1 MRAAAPY
8 VPRALLHHL
17 NHEPERRVRA
27 IDGTCVFVDVSGFT
41 KLSERLARRGGRE
54 GAEQLADAIGSC
66 FENLL
71 GVAYEKGG
79 GLLKFGGDALLLLF
93 DGEAH
98 CERACASAVAMGER
112 LRELGPIETGA
123 APVTLRMSVG
133 VHSAEYLLFAVGSSH
148 RELLISGAAAS
159 EVVRMEKEAGTGE
172 IVVSAATADALP
184 QRCLGAARGSGR
196 LLRSPPVVIRTF
208 EAPLP
213 ETIDAT
219 KAPEALSTELRAHVL
234 AGPQPPEHRIVTVAF
249 LRFEGTDGLVAER
262 GAEGAADV
270 LHELV
275 TLVQE
280 AADAEQVCFLGSDID
295 ANGGKLILTA
305 GAPRAL
311 GDEDERMLLALR
323 RIAEAGPAL
332 PLRIGVT
339 HGPLF
344 AGDIGPRYRRTYTVM
359 GDVVNLAARLMAKA
373 PPGEIY
379 STPEVIER
387 SSTAFQTT
395 ALEPFAVKGKALP
408 VQAVAV
414 GNVVHSRDAT
424 QRGPVPVRFPLVGRE
439 RELDQITRALDD
451 AQRGRG
457 RLIELVSEPGMG
469 RSRLMEE
476 VRDRAEGVR
485 VLHATCE
492 PYTMTTPYATWRELL
507 RQLIGVAWDEADDV
521 VLARLRETLERGDPS
536 LLPWL
541 SLLAD
546 AFDVEAPA
554 GKAVEQL
561 SPEFRAARLREVVL
575 RFIRHELPAWALIE
589 VADAH
594 LMDTASAELVEAL
607 ARELPLLPWVMVVS
621 RRDLKGGFT
630 ATPGEHVLH
639 LELEPLGPAESLA
652 LAEAATEAAPLPPH
666 IVKLAAE
673 RSGGS
678 PQFLRDLLRAAAA
691 GSSELPDS
699 VESAALARLDRLPP
713 PDRALIRRAS
723 ILGLSFHPRQLEDLL
738 GDDIPAPDEGDVAA
752 PRRLL
757 QAGVGRLPALPPRGR
772 ARRRLRGAAVPR
784 QARAARRGRRPARA
798 RPRRRRRRRRRPP
811 RRPLPPR
818 GRARQGVALLA
829 PGRATARASGRRSPT
844 PPTSTAARSKSAH
857 HARRAARGARRGLGV
872 ARRRLPAHRRAG
884 AQRSRAQRPP
894 GAWSPAT
901 RCAPRTCCGCTRGS
915 PSAPAR
921 SRARSAGAG
930 ARCARSTVSRTRRR
944 SRAARTSSRRSRRC
958 ASARVGRREATR
970 LAREAIAEAE
980 AAGEEL
986 ALGHACQI
994 LDWALIMSGRATEP
1008 EHSARAL
1015 EIFRRH
1021 GAADRESAVLNNMG
1035 AFAYRAGR
1043 WDDAIALYR
1052 AQRRRERARRRRQLR
1067 RVHGLQRRRAAVRP
1081 GPARG
1086 RRAAAA
1092 ARAPGLARDGRRA
1105 RRRVRHRAARAAAR
1119 ARRARRRV
1127 GRAAR
1132 GRARAV
1138 RGAARRDRR
1147 RAGQGP
1153 AGRGRAVRRPLGAG
1167 AHARARA
1174 ARRAARRH
1182 AAGAA
1187 AAPRRRRRAGADGPA
1202 RGRGGRDL
1210 RGARSG
1216 PRRGAAARDRARAR
1230 RARSALRSQRGARLA
1245 AAPERARG
1253 FARAARHRAPAGP
1266 AADAAAQGGRVVR
1279 LSS

>member
-275 TLVQE
+275 TLVQD

-387 SSTAFQTT
+387 SSTAFRTT

-424 QRGPVPVRFPLVGRE
+424 QRGAVPVRFPLVGRE

-507 RQLIGVAWDEADDV
+507 RQLIGVAWDEADDL

-546 AFDVEAPA
+546 ALDVEAPA

-607 ARELPLLPWVMVVS
+607 ARELPLLPWVVVVS

-738 GDDIPAPDEGDVAA
+738 GDDVPAPDEGTWQRLGAYFRPESDGYLRFRREVVRDVAYA
-752 PRRLL
+752 GLPFRIRRELH
-757 QAGVGRLPALPPRGR
+757 AAAAGRLERDLAADADDAADRLAVHYHR
-772 ARRRLRGAAVPR
+772 AGAHDKAWHYSRLAAHR
-784 QARAARRGRRPARA
+784 ASERAAFADAANLYRR
-798 RPRRRRRRRRRPP
+798 
-811 RRPLPPR
+811 
-818 GRARQGVALLA
+818 ALE
-829 PGRATARASGRRSPT
+829 
-844 PPTSTAARSKSAH
+844 SAH
-857 HARRAARGARRGLGV
+857 HVGAPHAELAAVWESLADAYLRTGELERSDHALTTARRLVAGDPVRTAHLLWLHARIAERAGQVSRAVRWSGRALRTLDGV
-872 ARRRLPAHRRAG
+872 ADQAAVACRSHVVATLAAVR
-884 AQRSRAQRPP
+884 QRQ
-894 GAWSPAT
+894 G
-901 RCAPRTCCGCTRGS
+901 RTG
-915 PSAPAR
+915 
-921 SRARSAGAG
+921 
-930 ARCARSTVSRTRRR
+930 
-944 SRAARTSSRRSRRC
+944 
-958 ASARVGRREATR
+958 EATR

-994 LDWALIMSGRATEP
+994 LDWGLIMSGRATEP

-1052 AQRRRERARRRRQLR
+1052 RSADASERAGDVNFAAFTDCNIGELLSDQGRLQDAEPLLR
-1067 RVHGLQRRRAAVRP
+1067 RALQVWRGTADEHGVAFVTALL
-1081 GPARG
+1081 G
-1086 RRAAAA
+1086 RLH
-1092 ARAPGLARDGRRA
+1092 ARAGRTDESVELLEDALVRFEALRVEIDAALVKALLAE
-1105 RRRVRHRAARAAAR
+1105 AALF
-1119 ARRARRRV
+1119 
-1127 GRAAR
+1127 
-1132 GRARAV
+1132 
-1138 RGAARRDRR
+1138 
-1147 RAGQGP
+1147 
-1153 AGRGRAVRRPLGAG
+1153 AGRSEQ
-1167 AHARARA
+1167 AHDARARA